1 MSSHLDTIDLA
12 ELTKR
17 SYAEHY
23 VAAGKPRVLRDVIDR
38 YKETNPGSSLDE
50 AVTEFTRTRG
60 PYLQALDL
68 PRRGPDWESF
78 ADDADLHEDVV
89 RTFSAAGFEYL
100 YEFQAETIRSVI
112 ERDHTL
118 VTAGTGRGKTESW
131 LIPILQYITEAKAG
145 NHPEHPPRSVK
156 CVLTYPTKA
165 LAQDQLK
172 RLIEYLYEL
181 NRNRTGT
188 DRITI
193 GIFDGDTPNNDASE
207 YEYLKTAYQFFECP
221 CENCDASLTV
231 ERTEDERFRVG
242 HNAPEAPEID
252 LDFIRLTRDEVV
264 EEQVDILLT
273 NPDTIN
279 YRLFNVNQA
288 DEQAVFI
295 EESRF
300 IVFDEIHEYA
310 ELFGAFTATL
320 MRRYVRARKAL
331 HGHETVEDDDLQ
343 VIGASATVANRRA
356 IFNRVL
362 PFTDPDTAV
371 VTEDPQ
377 TLDAPTP
384 SEVPGVFRTEKL
396 DVPAFIEALG
406 DGTTPGPVG
415 QFLRELVD
423 IDLPPDADVETVR
436 TLVEESL
443 YERLLNDSGDDL
455 DIIRALYAT
464 LYDDAQTPTELTETI
479 VDALAVNV
487 DTAEIIRENFV
498 AIGRLA
504 GVLESRVHLFSWPI
518 DGYYTCLNCATVY
531 GTPQSQC
538 QVCDHHFVTKFSY
551 CSHCGE
557 EALESWFC
565 PACKRLEPLTVTS
578 DQGQF
583 EYFNTQIC
591 RCDAGVES
599 ETKMIRTLWRPF
611 YACSECGDRQQ
622 LDRVQECS
630 TCHTGAPMILTVD
643 REAYECTNPT
653 CDGREQATRSH
664 KCQSCSHEDLDLLAE
679 DTLYCVECDETYPET
694 DGERCTC
701 GGVLL
706 PKRFL
711 GWQCS
716 GTDCDK
722 VYLNEPP
729 NTCECG
735 KRRFA
740 RTALFDLNRIEKCDS
755 CDRELFPGQSCFCDD
770 PDTSTRVTG
779 FKNFRMVDERG
790 QVRKASDFP
799 GAVPCYDKGHSY
811 SKTHRYESMLR
822 GPGNAAVTSSQY
834 QLRAITNPENP
845 ETFEEAKLLSFA
857 DSQSDMKEL
866 ARNFEDPEEEL
877 FFTQLVVHAIADTA
891 NEWTTLDAAAD
902 RVWSAVQEY
911 ESRLETDAD
920 TQQSPIERRLT
931 RYDESF
937 EQFVRA
943 EVAARVLAGQYNNR
957 RRTPRLTK
965 RGLID
970 IRLAVDIDTLD
981 ETKRELLAAFHSQGT
996 RYVSTLAEEIEGA
1009 GHHVEELVETGVLE
1023 KEQSDGSVVV
1033 SLSPDVVEL
1042 TLTDETT
1049 PIQYDPAAEQFYTTF
1064 DRTCRDVDTDLVPF
1078 EANYQTRAAFTH
1090 PHFDQL
1096 AYRIDA
1102 SDPLMLLSD
1111 SYFGQTERSDRRR
1124 LEYQFREGR
1133 HPNFLSSGS
1142 AMEVGVDIGD
1152 LDSLLLYGTPPNTN
1166 SYLQRVGRAGR
1177 DSGSSIVHSVSQ
1189 RNPID
1194 YYYFRQPSE
1203 LIQSATQ
1210 PVPLNE
1216 GNREVL
1222 RRSLVWAILDAA
1234 AATRWIPWRREES
1247 AMDDLFVFE
1256 SDADIQSRSDTPE
1269 RPNDIVSFST
1279 LLANACEQLQPGAEI
1294 SPLEAFRE
1302 VITDDTERAA
1312 IERWLKDLLRY
1323 SACEACG
1330 RKHAVGYEGPC
1341 ADTECSGTT
1350 VSMLDTHRDLVDEA
1364 IETFEA
1370 ELIDRFVDFEDE
1382 LFEELDHVEDRISDL
1397 RRTSRNRR
1405 RGRKDGTNG
1414 ASEREELDR
1423 LRDRRTRLD
1432 EFLTRLGS
1440 MDFGEFLTRHSEAAF
1455 SLRSVGATV
1464 SYELIGDGFESATE
1478 STLERDRGIALSELH
1493 PGAAYLHNDDE
1504 TYVVTEIVEDAHETQ
1519 AIKESVADAAIC
1531 RQCGQE
1537 YDIDTARCE
1546 NCNLR
1551 LKRLKMIVPRRVR
1564 AYQATLPI
1572 DRRGDGSTLTPS
1584 AIYRS
1589 QTPKVQSTY
1598 APVETEA
1605 VTFTPSEG
1613 RRFAI
1618 MTDAGERV
1626 GTLEHGS
1633 LHMRSSATE
1642 FFATYTG
1649 GGSDYLP
1656 TVFEIC
1662 GRSNCSGVIARSD
1675 ETAYCLQNPEH
1686 DTSDS
1691 TAVRL
1696 ATEFETY
1703 GVRLAMASEELEHTL
1718 AHGLRTALQYIGGVS
1733 VRKVPETIDE
1743 DGTFIYDGDEGGSGI
1758 SVLLTDGVDSEE
1770 PSNFQRATSIIS
1782 ETYECDCEAGCP
1794 FCLYQ
1799 YGCTNHNDPDTFAKD
1814 EVMSL
1819 LNSGLR
1825 LEPLAEGENA

>member
-38 YKETNPGSSLDE
+38 YEETDPGSSLDE

-78 ADDADLHEDVV
+78 ADDVGLHEDVM
-89 RTFSAAGFEYL
+89 RTFRAAGFEYL

-112 ERDHTL
+112 EGDHTL

-145 NHPEHPPRSVK
+145 EHPDHPPQSVK

-181 NRNRTGT
+181 NRNRTGA

-221 CENCDASLTV
+221 CEHCDASLTV
-231 ERTEDERFRVG
+231 ERTEDERFRVD
-242 HNAPEAPEID
+242 HNAPKAPEID

-264 EEQVDILLT
+264 EEEVDILLT

-288 DEQAVFI
+288 DEQAVFV
-295 EESRF
+295 EEPRF

-320 MRRYVRARKAL
+320 MRRYIRARQAL
-331 HGHETVEDDDLQ
+331 RGHETLDDDDLQ
-343 VIGASATVANRRA
+343 VVGASATVANRRA

-362 PFTDPDTAV
+362 PFTDPETAV

-384 SEVPGVFRTEKL
+384 SAVPDVFRTEKL

-406 DGTTPGPVG
+406 DGNDPGPVG
-415 QFLRELVD
+415 QFLREFVD
-423 IDLPPDADVETVR
+423 IDLPPDTDAETVR
-436 TLVEESL
+436 TLIQESL
-443 YERLLNDSGDDL
+443 YERLLSDSGDDL

-464 LYDDAQTPTELTETI
+464 LYDDAQTPAELTETI
-479 VDALAVNV
+479 EDALAVDA
-487 DTAEIIRENFV
+487 DTAETVRENFV

-538 QVCDHHFVTKFSY
+538 QSCDHHFVTKFAY

-565 PACKRLEPLTVTS
+565 PACERLEPLTVTS
-578 DQGQF
+578 EQGQF
-583 EYFNTQIC
+583 EYFNTQVC
-591 RCDAGVES
+591 RCDAGAES
-599 ETKMIRTLWRPF
+599 ETEMIRTLWRPF
-611 YACSECGDRQQ
+611 YTCSECGDRQQ
-622 LDRVQECS
+622 LDRVRECS
-630 TCHTGAPMILTVD
+630 TCNTGAPMTLTVD

-653 CDGREQATRSH
+653 CDGREQATRAH
-664 KCQSCSHEDLDLLAE
+664 ECQSCSHEALDPLAE

-701 GGVLL
+701 GGALL

-716 GTDCDK
+716 GTDCDE
-722 VYLNEPP
+722 VYLGEPP
-729 NTCECG
+729 NTCDCG

-740 RTALFDLNRIEKCDS
+740 RTALFDLNRVEECNS
-755 CDRELFPGQSCFCDD
+755 CGRELFPGKECFCDD
-770 PDTSTRVTG
+770 PDTNTRVTG
-779 FKNFRMVDERG
+779 FKNFQMVDERG
-790 QVRKASDFP
+790 QVRNASDFP
-799 GAVPCYDKGHSY
+799 GAVPCYDKGRSY

-834 QLRAITNPENP
+834 QLRAITNPDNP
-845 ETFEEAKLLSFA
+845 ETFQEAKLLSFA

-866 ARNFEDPEEEL
+866 ARDFEEPEEDL
-877 FFTQLVVHAIADTA
+877 FFTQQVIHAIADA
-891 NEWTTLDAAAD
+891 AEGWTTLDVAAD
-902 RVWSAVQEY
+902 RVWTAVQEY
-911 ESRLETDAD
+911 ETLLETDAD
-920 TQQSPIERRLT
+920 TQQSPLERRLT

-943 EVAARVLAGQYNNR
+943 EVVARVLAGQYNNR
-957 RRTPRLTK
+957 RRTPHLAN
-965 RGLID
+965 RGLVD
-970 IRLAVDIDTLD
+970 VRLAVDVDTLD
-981 ETKRELLAAFHSQGT
+981 ETKRELLAAFHAQGT

-1009 GHHVEELVETGVLE
+1009 GHHVEELVDMGVLA

-1042 TLTDETT
+1042 TLTDATT
-1049 PIQYDPAAEQFYTTF
+1049 PVQYDPEAERFYTTF
-1064 DRTCRDVDTDLVPF
+1064 DRTCRNVDVELVPF
-1078 EANYQTRAAFTH
+1078 EADYQDRATFTH
-1090 PHFDQL
+1090 PHFDRV

-1133 HPNFLSSGS
+1133 HPNFLSSGP

-1177 DSGSSIVHSVSQ
+1177 DSGASIVHSVSQ

-1194 YYYFRQPSE
+1194 YYYFRQPGE
-1203 LIQSATQ
+1203 LIQSAAQ

-1216 GNREVL
+1216 ANREVL
-1222 RRSLVWAILDAA
+1222 HRSLIWAVLDAA
-1234 AATRWIPWRREES
+1234 ASTRWIPWRREES
-1247 AMDDLFVFE
+1247 AMDDLFVYDDDVDIH
-1256 SDADIQSRSDTPE
+1256 SRTDIQE

-1279 LLANACEQLQPGAEI
+1279 LLANACQQLQPGAEI
-1294 SPLEAFRE
+1294 SPLEALRDL
-1302 VITDDTERAA
+1302 VTDDTERAA
-1312 IERWLKDLLRY
+1312 IERWLEDLLRY
-1323 SACEACG
+1323 SACETCG
-1330 RKHAVGYEGPC
+1330 RKHDAGYEGPC
-1341 ADTECSGTT
+1341 ADPECSGTT
-1350 VSMLDTHRDLVDEA
+1350 VSMLDRHRDLVDVA
-1364 IETFEA
+1364 IDAFEA
-1370 ELIDRFVDFEDE
+1370 ELVDRFVDFEDE

-1397 RRTSRNRR
+1397 RRSSRSRR
-1405 RGRKDGTNG
+1405 RGRQNEGDGT
-1414 ASEREELDR
+1414 SEREELDR
-1423 LRDRRTRLD
+1423 LRSRRTRLD
-1432 EFLTRLGS
+1432 EFLTRLGQ

-1464 SYELIGDGFESATE
+1464 SYELIGEGFEPATE

-1504 TYVVTEIVEDAHETQ
+1504 TYVVTEVVEDAHETQ

-1546 NCNLR
+1546 NCDRR
-1551 LKRLKMIVPRRVR
+1551 LEQLETIVPRRVR
-1564 AYQATLPI
+1564 AYQASLPI
-1572 DRRGDGSTLTPS
+1572 DRRADGSALTPS
-1584 AIYRS
+1584 VIYRS
-1589 QTPKVQSTY
+1589 QGPEVQSTY

-1605 VTFTPSEG
+1605 VTFDSTEG

-1618 MTDAGERV
+1618 VTEAGERV
-1626 GTLEHGS
+1626 GVIEHGS
-1633 LHMRSSATE
+1633 LRMRSSATQ

-1656 TVFEIC
+1656 TVFEVC
-1662 GRSNCSGVIARSD
+1662 GRNNCSGVIARTD

-1696 ATEFETY
+1696 ATEFETS

-1718 AHGLRTALQYIGGVS
+1718 AHGLRAALQYIGGVS
-1733 VRKVPETIDE
+1733 VRKVPETIEE

-1758 SVLLTDGVDSEE
+1758 SVLLTDGVDGEN
-1770 PSNFQRATSIIS
+1770 PSNFQRATDIIA

-1799 YGCTNHNDPDTFAKD
+1799 YGCTNRNDPDSFAKG
-1814 EVMSL
+1814 EVVSL
-1819 LNSGLR
+1819 LDAGLR
-1825 LEPLAEGENA
+1825 LEPLAEGEDA